1 MPGETVL
8 MQLRFLTLFYFSV
21 LTYVF
26 HLGLVKNLQGD
37 PVKAGQKFIRYYM
50 AATTIKLMIHLIVIL
65 AVSLTHKS
73 MAVPFIIS
81 FMVMY
86 ALFTAFEVYTSMK
99 ARAK

>member
-8 MQLRFLTLFYFSV
+8 MQLRFLTLAYFSV

-26 HLGLVKNLQGD
+26 HFGLVKNLQGD

-50 AATTIKLMIHLIVIL
+50 AATTIKLMVHLIVVL
-65 AVSLTHKS
+65 AVSLTHRS

-99 ARAK
+99 ARSK